1 MPSRNATPT
10 PITPPRV
17 PIIDPRTGLIDR
29 AWYIFFLSLFTTAT
43 EFIDSNIGSNAE
55 SLIASFDA
63 ELQALTQNVQTKP
76 QLTDSTAE
84 LQDLSQVV
92 KTQPLPPDLSE
103 ELESLGQA
111 FATQPARLDLTA
123 ELEDLAQVVATQPT
137 APNLT
142 EEIKNLAQ
150 TIGTQPSQINLTAEL
165 EGLTQTVATLPQ
177 PADLT
182 PELQNLAQTV
192 ATLPQS
198 VDTTPELVKQIEF
211 AQLQNLCL
219 GLLSQVAELQ
229 KQIDG
234 LQSQPSVSTNNFYG
248 PVAYIQ
254 DFVGTGSQ
262 TVFILTSIPIGINAI
277 QVYINGV
284 YQEKNTYTLVDATL
298 TFSEAPPYT
307 ASIEVLYV

>member
-1 MPSRNATPT
+1 MPSQNAKIT

-29 AWYIFFLSLFTTAT
+29 AWYMFFLSLFTAAT

-84 LQDLSQVV
+84 LQDLSRVV

-123 ELEDLAQVVATQPT
+123 DLQELE
-137 APNLT
+137 
-142 EEIKNLAQ
+142 
-150 TIGTQPSQINLTAEL
+150 
-165 EGLTQTVATLPQ
+165 QTVATLPQ

-182 PELQNLAQTV
+182 PELKNLAQTV
-192 ATLPQS
+192 ATLPQP

>member
-29 AWYIFFLSLFTTAT
+29 AWYMFFLSLFTTAT

-123 ELEDLAQVVATQPT
+123 ELE
-137 APNLT
+137 
-142 EEIKNLAQ
+142 NLA
-150 TIGTQPSQINLTAEL
+150 
-165 EGLTQTVATLPQ
+165 QTVATLPQ

-192 ATLPQS
+192 ATLPQP

-211 AQLQNLCL
+211 AQLQNLCSD
-219 GLLSQVAELQ
+219 LLSQVAELQ

-234 LQSQPSVSTNNFYG
+234 LQSQPNATTNTFYG
-248 PVAYIQ
+248 PVAYVEN
-254 DFVGTGSQ
+254 FVGTGSQ
-262 TVFILTSIPIGINAI
+262 TVFTLTSIPIGINAI

-298 TFSEAPPYT
+298 TFSVAPPYT

>member
-29 AWYIFFLSLFTTAT
+29 AWYMFFLSLFTTAT

-111 FATQPARLDLTA
+111 FATQPARLDLT
-123 ELEDLAQVVATQPT
+123 
-137 APNLT
+137 
-142 EEIKNLAQ
+142 
-150 TIGTQPSQINLTAEL
+150 
-165 EGLTQTVATLPQ
+165 
-177 PADLT
+177 

-234 LQSQPSVSTNNFYG
+234 LQSQPNATTNTFYG
-248 PVAYIQ
+248 PVAYVEN
-254 DFVGTGSQ
+254 FVGTGSQ
-262 TVFILTSIPIGINAI
+262 TVFTLTSIPIGINAI

-298 TFSEAPPYT
+298 TFSGAPPYT